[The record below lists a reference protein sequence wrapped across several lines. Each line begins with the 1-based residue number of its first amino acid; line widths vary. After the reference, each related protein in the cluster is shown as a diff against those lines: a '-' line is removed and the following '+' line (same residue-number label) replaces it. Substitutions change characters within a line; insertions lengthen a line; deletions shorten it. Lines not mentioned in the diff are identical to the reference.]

1 MKKTLSLMRSAFS
14 LNFIKAML
22 PLAIPIA
29 LQNLLMSS
37 FQLVDTLMVGQLG
50 EGAIAA
56 VGAAARISNFANIVI
71 FGFASGGSVFMAQFW
86 GARDISGIRKTYG
99 MMLLCNLPVS
109 ALLCA
114 VCRAFPQTVMSI
126 ITDNPDMIAE
136 GAKYLEIACFSY
148 VGVALSQTL
157 SAALRSTENVKLP
170 LIASGVSVAANAI
183 VNYALIFGKLGMPRL
198 GITGAAIATA
208 ISAFVNPLVIIIVS
222 LIKRNILLASP
233 HELFGFK
240 KGFAGNFFTRALP
253 VVFNETLWV
262 IGTTGYDMV
271 FGRMGTDNYSA
282 LTVFRTVE
290 GIAFVLFIGIC
301 NSCAIMVGKTI
312 GEGRHDEARHTAERF
327 LVLTPVLGILI
338 GLVIAVLS
346 DAILS
351 VFALSPAVHYA
362 AKLLLIIYAADIG
375 LRNIPYISIVGIFRA
390 GGDTKTGMK
399 YELLVLY
406 LFALPLNIIL
416 GLVLKLDFVLVYTV
430 MLLSE
435 DIPKNILCVRRVLNG
450 KWVKPVSAFTDGD

>member
-1 MKKTLSLMRSAFS
+1 MKKTLSLVRSAFS

-56 VGAAARISNFANIVI
+56 VGAAARISNFANIVM

-86 GARDISGIRKTYG
+86 GAGDVSGIQKTCG
-99 MMLLCNLPVS
+99 MLLLCNLPASV
-109 ALLCA
+109 LICA

-126 ITDNPDMIAE
+126 ITNDPYMIAE
-136 GAKYLEIACFSY
+136 GARYLETACFSY

-170 LIASGVSVAANAI
+170 LIASGASVAANAL

-198 GITGAAIATA
+198 GIIGAAVATA
-208 ISAFVNPLVIIIVS
+208 ISAFINPLVIIIVS
-222 LIKRNILLASP
+222 LIKRNILFASP
-233 HELFGFK
+233 REMLGFK
-240 KGFAGNFFTRALP
+240 KGFAGNFFRRALP

-271 FGRMGTDNYSA
+271 FGRMGADNYSA

-312 GEGRHDEARHTAERF
+312 GEGRHDEARRTAERF

-338 GLVIAVLS
+338 GIVIVVLS
-346 DAILS
+346 DTILG
-351 VFALSPAVHYA
+351 VFALSPEVRHTAR
-362 AKLLLIIYAADIG
+362 LLLIIYAADIG

-390 GGDTKTGMK
+390 GGDTKIGMK
-399 YELLVLY
+399 YDLLVLY
-406 LFALPLNIIL
+406 LFALPLSIIL
-416 GLVLKLDFVLVYTV
+416 GLVLKLDFVPVYTI

-435 DIPKNILCVRRVLNG
+435 DIPKNILCVRRVLKG
-450 KWVKPVSAFTDGD
+450 KWVKPVSAFLNDA